1 MRPMVDFPY
10 ARRVFSALFYVFIIA
25 ALAFG
30 MDESKMRTITCAIAA
45 LVVLVL
51 RFLSPDDA

>member
-10 ARRVFSALFYVFIIA
+10 ARRVFLALFYVFIIA

-30 MDESKMRTITCAIAA
+30 IDESMMRTMTCAIAA